1 MIIYYDTVANF
12 KREVLYG
19 EIADKIEQNFL
30 EHGFHHNNPAEY
42 RAFANSFNN
51 VRNVL
56 EIANLD
62 NDVKVAIEY
71 QLPISSKRIDFMIT
85 GKDAQGKDSAIIVE
99 LKQWDSVKLTDGD
112 DVITYVAHAERVL
125 PHPSYQ
131 AYTYASIIENFN
143 EDVRNKGVGLYPCS
157 YVHNF
162 PGRGVDVS
170 LLTGEKFANILELAP
185 CFTKGGNQA
194 MADFIKQRIVYPDDG
209 SIVEMIDHGKLA
221 PSKTVQDSLDD
232 ILKGKGV
239 FHLIDE
245 QKVAYELVRAVV
257 KTCHEDNRKHVIFVT
272 GGPGTGKSIIATHL
286 LADAINHGHNACYV
300 TKNQAPRDYF
310 VQVLRGKNNKKA
322 YISSLFKG
330 ASSLYGARE
339 NEYDLVVVDEAHRLE
354 ERDRYHSKEKYCH
367 SESIIAAS
375 RVTVFF
381 VDEGQ
386 IVAFPDKG
394 TIENLERS
402 ARNMGAII
410 HKGEDFALKSQFR
423 CQGGNIYP
431 SFVENILGINKN
443 GASSLKESDYDFRIY
458 DDLVKMRDDLRVK
471 NQHHTCRMVAGYCYE
486 WVSKDKGLKS
496 PEDDINIGNFH
507 AKWNLNVQKFKKVFA
522 LDPGSFDLVGC
533 IHTVQGLEFDYIGV
547 IIGKDLYYEDGKVKT
562 NFMVHPSGPDGDKS
576 FYGLFNHQDDAKA
589 DRLVRNIYRVLMTRG
604 QKGCFVYCEDPAL
617 RDYIRNRIGR

>member
-1 MIIYYDTVANF
+1 MIIYSDTVTNF
-12 KREVLYG
+12 RLEVTYG
-19 EIADKIEQNFL
+19 RIADKIEESFR
-30 EHGFHHNNPAEY
+30 ERGFHHNNLSEY
-42 RAFANSFNN
+42 RAFSSSLDK
-51 VRNVL
+51 VERVL
-56 EIANLD
+56 GIANL
-62 NDVKVAIEY
+62 NGNVKVAIEY

-85 GKDAQGKDSAIIVE
+85 GKDTQGKDSAVIVE
-99 LKQWDSVKLTDGD
+99 LKQWDKVKPTDGD
-112 DVITYVAHAERVL
+112 DVITYVAHADRVL

-143 EDVRNKGVGLYPCS
+143 EDVRNKGVGFYPCS
-157 YVHNF
+157 FLHNF
-162 PGRGVDVS
+162 PAPGGDVS
-170 LLTGEKFANILELAP
+170 LLTGDKFADLLKLAP
-185 CFTKGGNQA
+185 CFTKDGFQA

-209 SIVEMIDHGKLA
+209 SIIEMIDHGKLA

-245 QKVAYELVRAVV
+245 QKVAYELIRAVV
-257 KTCHEDNRKHVIFVT
+257 RTCHEDNRKHVIFVT

-310 VQVLRGKNNKKA
+310 VQILRGKNNKKA
-322 YISSLFKG
+322 YINSLFKG
-330 ASSLYGARE
+330 ALSLYGAKE

-354 ERDRYHSKEKYCH
+354 ERDRFSMSEEYCH

-386 IVAFPDKG
+386 IVTASDKG
-394 TIENLERS
+394 TIANLEQS

-431 SFVENILGINKN
+431 SFVENVLGINKS
-443 GASSLKESDYDFRIY
+443 GANSLKESDYDFRVY
-458 DDLVKMRDDLRVK
+458 DDLVKMRDDLRAK
-471 NQHHTCRMVAGYCYE
+471 SQHHTCRIVAGYCYE
-486 WVSKDKGLKS
+486 WVSKDKGLNS
-496 PEDDINIGNFH
+496 PEDDINIGGFH
-507 AKWNLNVQKFKKVFA
+507 AKWNLNAKYGKVFA
-522 LDPGSFDLVGC
+522 LDPDSFDLVGC

-562 NFMVHPSGPDGDKS
+562 NFLAHPSQDQS
-576 FYGLFNHQDDAKA
+576 FKGLRNHQDDAKA

-617 RDYIRNRIGR
+617 RDYIRKKIGR

>member
-1 MIIYYDTVANF
+1 MIIYCDTVANF

-30 EHGFHHNNPAEY
+30 ERGFHHNNAAEY
-42 RAFANSFNN
+42 RAFSNSFDK
-51 VRNVL
+51 VKNVL
-56 EIANLD
+56 EIGNIN
-62 NDVKVAIEY
+62 NDVRVAIEY

-99 LKQWDSVKLTDGD
+99 LKQWDKVKPTDGD
-112 DVITYVAHAERVL
+112 DVITYVAHADRVL

-143 EDVRNKGVGLYPCS
+143 EDVRSNGVGLYPCS
-157 YVHNF
+157 FLHNF
-162 PGRGVDVS
+162 PAPGGDVS
-170 LLTGEKFANILELAP
+170 LLTGDKFADLLKLAP
-185 CFTKGGNQA
+185 CFTKDGFQA
-194 MADFIKQRIVYPDDG
+194 MAEFIKQRIVYPDDG
-209 SIVEMIDHGKLA
+209 SIIEMIDHGKLA

-245 QKVAYELVRAVV
+245 QKVAYELIRAVV
-257 KTCHEDNRKHVIFVT
+257 RTCHEDNRKHVIFVT

-286 LADAINHGHNACYV
+286 LADAINHGHSACYV

-310 VQVLRGKNNKKA
+310 VQILRGKNNKKA
-322 YISSLFKG
+322 YINSLFKG
-330 ASSLYGARE
+330 ALSLYGAKE
-339 NEYDLVVVDEAHRLE
+339 NQYDLVVVDEAHRLE
-354 ERDRYHSKEKYCH
+354 ERDRFSMSEEYCH

-386 IVAFPDKG
+386 IVTASDKG
-394 TIENLERS
+394 TIVNLEQS

-431 SFVENILGINKN
+431 SFVANILGINKS
-443 GASSLKESDYDFRIY
+443 GASSLKESDYDFRVY
-458 DDLVKMRDDLRVK
+458 DDLVKMREDLRAK
-471 NQHHTCRMVAGYCYE
+471 SQHHTCRMAAGYCYE
-486 WVSKDKGLKS
+486 WVSKDKGLGSSK
-496 PEDDINIGNFH
+496 DDINIGNFH
-507 AKWNLNVQKFKKVFA
+507 AKWNLNAKYGKVFA
-522 LDPGSFDLVGC
+522 LDPDSFDLVGC

-562 NFMVHPSGPDGDKS
+562 NFMVHPSGSNGDKS

-617 RDYIRNRIGR
+617 RDYIRKKIGR